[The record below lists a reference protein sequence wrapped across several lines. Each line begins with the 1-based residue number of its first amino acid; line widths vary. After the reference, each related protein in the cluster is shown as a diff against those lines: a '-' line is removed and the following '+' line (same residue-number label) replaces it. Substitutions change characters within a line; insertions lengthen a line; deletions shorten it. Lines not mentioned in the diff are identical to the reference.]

1 MKEEMKKEV
10 AATAAAI
17 IFANEGGYTS
27 VNAND
32 NGAVSVGKV
41 QWHGDRALN
50 LLKKIIQKIGESEAG
65 RILGNDLQREIK
77 TASSWQARTV
87 TAAEKLKLSSL
98 LGTQAGRSVQD
109 EQAAE
114 DVTAYVEHGLKIGIV
129 DPQSLV
135 YFADLENQGG
145 AGASKRVGNA
155 AAQRAGSP
163 GKVTLAIIHAA
174 ALADSVMG
182 KYSERRGTVYQK
194 AAQLF
199 KAENNKKEGG
209 KHMISNCGSDERK
222 GYSGGAAGDQ
232 TGGEWALINC
242 YNRPWNCVLRHPEAR
257 VRALIAQ
264 LAREAAQNDKIG
276 YDQSQRETF
285 WAQLQSV
292 GYYPSRITVPCEA
305 DCSSGAVA
313 ITRAVGFL
321 LGLALLQK
329 LNAAYTGNMRAGFK
343 AAGFEVLTD
352 KKYLTGPDYLLEGDV
367 LLNDSCHTAIN
378 VTDGSRADSGSTG
391 AGNTASGAA
400 SGQSGAGEQTYTVQ
414 SGDTLSKIAAK
425 YGTTYQTLASYNG
438 IANPNII
445 NVGQI
450 IKIPGSGVRTY
461 TVQSGDSLWAIA
473 AAQLGDG
480 SRYNEIKTINGL
492 SNNTIHQGQ
501 TLKLPTN

>member
-1 MKEEMKKEV
+1 M
-10 AATAAAI
+10 
-17 IFANEGGYTS
+17 
-27 VNAND
+27 
-32 NGAVSVGKV
+32 
-41 QWHGDRALN
+41 
-50 LLKKIIQKIGESEAG
+50 
-65 RILGNDLQREIK
+65 
-77 TASSWQARTV
+77 
-87 TAAEKLKLSSL
+87 
-98 LGTQAGRSVQD
+98 
-109 EQAAE
+109 
-114 DVTAYVEHGLKIGIV
+114 
-129 DPQSLV
+129 
-135 YFADLENQGG
+135 
-145 AGASKRVGNA
+145 
-155 AAQRAGSP
+155 
-163 GKVTLAIIHAA
+163 
-174 ALADSVMG
+174 
-182 KYSERRGTVYQK
+182 
-194 AAQLF
+194 
-199 KAENNKKEGG
+199 
-209 KHMISNCGSDERK
+209 
-222 GYSGGAAGDQ
+222 
-232 TGGEWALINC
+232 
-242 YNRPWNCVLRHPEAR
+242 RHPEAR

-329 LNAAYTGNMRAGFK
+329 LNAAYTGNMRA
-343 AAGFEVLTD
+343 
-352 KKYLTGPDYLLEGDV
+352 GPDYLLEGDV